1 MFDSFKK
8 KLSAAISTISD
19 KIAGKKSPEEEV
31 KKEDLAQKIE
41 KKEEPVQKIEKI
53 APAKQHVSKPAKSE
67 KSIKS
72 AEAPKQKPHAE
83 EKPEKAKSI
92 EPELPATQPEIVHE
106 ELEKVSEE
114 IEIKR
119 EEPKTEE
126 KKGFFSRITGAIT
139 ETRISVESLDSALW
153 DIEMALLENNVASD
167 VASKIC
173 SDIKQKLA
181 GKSVKRS
188 AVEKIIKD
196 SVLES
201 VRYELDQKPVDIEA
215 AIKAA
220 RKEKR
225 PCVIM
230 FVGFNGSGKTT
241 NIAKLGSYLKS
252 KEYTCVFAAA
262 DSFRVAAIEQLEEHG
277 RRLGIPVI
285 KHKYGADPAAVI
297 FDAVAHAKAKGIDV
311 VLADTAG
318 RVHTDSNLIGEL
330 KKIVRVNAPDLK
342 FLVVE
347 AIAGNDV
354 IEQAKVFDEVGL
366 DGVILSKWDIDDKG
380 GASLSVTHTLKKPI
394 VFLGTGQNYEDFEK
408 FDLKKVMESVI

>member
-1 MFDSFKK
+1 MFDSLKK
-8 KLSAAISTISD
+8 KLGAAISTISD
-19 KIAGKKSPEEEV
+19 KIAGKTEEKPRQNVAAREFDAG
-31 KKEDLAQKIE
+31 KDEE
-41 KKEEPVQKIEKI
+41 KKIIEPREEPVPKAKEKPV
-53 APAKQHVSKPAKSE
+53 AKEPAKKSE
-67 KSIKS
+67 KIQK
-72 AEAPKQKPHAE
+72 AEKISKPKPAVE

-92 EPELPATQPEIVHE
+92 TAGGSDFEPKI
-106 ELEKVSEE
+106 
-114 IEIKR
+114 
-119 EEPKTEE
+119 EEPKMPEPAFEEPKQE
-126 KKGFFSRITGAIT
+126 KKSFFSKITGAII
-139 ETRISVESLDSALW
+139 ETKISSEALESALW
-153 DIEMALLENNVASD
+153 DLELALLENNVATD

-173 SDIKQKLA
+173 SDIKQKLS
-181 GKSVKRS
+181 GKSVRRS

-201 VRYELDQKPVDIEA
+201 IRQELDQKPVDIEA
-215 AIKAA
+215 KILAA

-297 FDAVAHAKAKGIDV
+297 FDAIAHAKAKGIDV

-318 RVHTDSNLIGEL
+318 RVHTDSNLVGEL
-330 KKIVRVNAPDLK
+330 KKIVRVNKPDFK

-354 IEQAKVFDEVGL
+354 IEQAKIFGEVGL

-380 GASLSVTHTLKKPI
+380 GAALSVTHTLQKPI